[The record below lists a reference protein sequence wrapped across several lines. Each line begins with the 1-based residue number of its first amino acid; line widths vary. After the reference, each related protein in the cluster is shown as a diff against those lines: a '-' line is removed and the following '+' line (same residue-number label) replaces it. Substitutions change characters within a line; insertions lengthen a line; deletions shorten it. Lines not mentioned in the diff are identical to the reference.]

1 MMMKREEL
9 VVALRSLAD
18 AVEAWPDE
26 IANRLRVEASWF
38 KAASVDD
45 LRSVCEVFTGKREIL
60 KLSSPEVGAVES
72 SLGPIRAV
80 MYYNRGI
87 LGDKV
92 TVTEADLSLLDAPH
106 PVEV

>member
-1 MMMKREEL
+1 MKREEL

-18 AVEAWPDE
+18 AVETLPEE
-26 IANRLRVEASWF
+26 IVDRLRVEARWY
-38 KAASVDD
+38 KATKIEE
-45 LRSVCEVFTGKREIL
+45 LHTLLHVFSDKREIQN
-60 KLSSPEVGAVES
+60 LSSPEVGAVES

-80 MYYNRGI
+80 MYYDRAV
-87 LGDKV
+87 LGQKV